1 VTKTP
6 FADRN
11 ASKEDDAK
19 QREKYQPKR
28 ANAQVPFNG
37 YVRCDMVRTDK
48 DAFNAWSKDKNGGD
62 LWTMILKLI
71 DDGYKFTVG
80 YKGLDMIAHLSCN
93 NPKSPA
99 YGYILTAFGRDA
111 DEATCALLYKHYVKL
126 DEDWLASEGDDSWG
140 VR

>member
-1 VTKTP
+1 VAKTAFSDIP
-6 FADRN
+6 
-11 ASKEDDAK
+11 ASREDVAK
-19 QREKYQPKR
+19 QSEKYQPKR

-37 YVRCDMVRTDK
+37 YIRCDLVRTDK
-48 DAFNAWSKDKNGGD
+48 EQFREWSKDKDGGT
-62 LWTMILKLI
+62 LWLMIVKLA

-93 NPKSPA
+93 NPKNPA

-111 DEATCALLYKHYVKL
+111 DESTCALLYKHYVKL
-126 DEDWLASEGDDSWG
+126 EEDWLTAEGDADWG